1 MRLLV
6 QLFDVLYFITSVQKY
21 KNFLKCLHFI
31 LIKINFVVKSTELPE
46 KIFSLL
52 FGVFIFL

>member
-21 KNFLKCLHFI
+21 KNFLKCRPFI
-31 LIKINFVVKSTELPE
+31 LKKYKLVVKFIELLV
-46 KIFSLL
+46 KILRFL
-52 FGVFIFL
+52 FGTFIFL

>member
-21 KNFLKCLHFI
+21 KKLFEMSTFH
-31 LIKINFVVKSTELPE
+31 IK
-46 KIFSLL
+46 KIQVS
-52 FGVFIFL
+52 G